1 MLPVVVFE
9 GAAEVLATDVRDPK
23 TVLDGVLVVLAVA
36 VAFTEALF
44 NTVGLGRLLPVTDPV
59 LEIIMLGLVEA
70 VVDGEAVPV

>member
-1 MLPVVVFE
+1 VLPVVVFE
-9 GAAEVLATDVRDPK
+9 GAAEVLATDVRVPR

-44 NTVGLGRLLPVTDPV
+44 NTVGLGLLLPVTDPV
-59 LEIIMLGLVEA
+59 LDTMMVGLVEA

>member
-9 GAAEVLATDVRDPK
+9 GAADVLARDVRVPR
-23 TVLDGVLVVLAVA
+23 TVLEGVLVVLAVA

-59 LEIIMLGLVEA
+59 IEIMVGLVEA

>member
-9 GAAEVLATDVRDPK
+9 GAAETEGTDVRVPM

-36 VAFTEALF
+36 VALAETLF
-44 NTVGLGRLLPVTDPV
+44 NTVGLGRGLPVTDPV
-59 LEIIMLGLVEA
+59 LEIMVGLVEA

>member
-9 GAAEVLATDVRDPK
+9 GAAEVLATDVRVPR
-23 TVLDGVLVVLAVA
+23 TVLDVVLVVLAVA

>member
-9 GAAEVLATDVRDPK
+9 GAAETEGTDVRVPR

-36 VAFTEALF
+36 VALAETLF
-44 NTVGLGRLLPVTDPV
+44 NTVGLGRDLPVTDPV
-59 LEIIMLGLVEA
+59 LEIMVGLVEA

>member
-1 MLPVVVFE
+1 
-9 GAAEVLATDVRDPK
+9 
-23 TVLDGVLVVLAVA
+23 

-44 NTVGLGRLLPVTDPV
+44 NTVGLGRALPVTDPV

>member
-9 GAAEVLATDVRDPK
+9 GAADVLATDVRVTR

-59 LEIIMLGLVEA
+59 IEIMVGLVEA

>member
-9 GAAEVLATDVRDPK
+9 GAAETEGTDVRVPR

-36 VAFTEALF
+36 VALVETLF
-44 NTVGLGRLLPVTDPV
+44 NTVGLGRDLPVTDPV
-59 LEIIMLGLVEA
+59 LEIMVGLVEA

>member
-9 GAAEVLATDVRDPK
+9 GAAETEGTDVRVPR

-36 VAFTEALF
+36 VALAETLF
-44 NTVGLGRLLPVTDPV
+44 NTVGLGRDLPVTDPV
-59 LEIIMLGLVEA
+59 LETIMVGLVEA

>member
-9 GAAEVLATDVRDPK
+9 GAAETEGTDVRVPR

-36 VAFTEALF
+36 VAFTETLF
-44 NTVGLGRLLPVTDPV
+44 NTVGLGRDLPVTDPV
-59 LEIIMLGLVEA
+59 LEIMVGLVEA

>member
-9 GAAEVLATDVRDPK
+9 GAAEVLATDVRVPR

-36 VAFTEALF
+36 VAFTEPLF
-44 NTVGLGRLLPVTDPV
+44 NTVGLGRALPVTDPV